1 MCDNKT
7 LTQEVA
13 EKITDGQNLDINEFT
28 AMDDAAAKGLSKHER
43 RLGPFLM
50 ASDNPLDDITDT
62 FSNGG
67 HPLPPDPVD
76 VLRQHSEQVPD
87 WLRPGIHAD
96 RRLLRRF
103 LNSERIS
110 FYPGAGLDG
119 QLFSVVG
126 KSHSVHC
133 HVHADYNVTAGEV
146 LGALQSTEEDRIY
159 GYDLISHINIPAYW
173 LTPFESP
180 DECPWESQLNTGLLA
195 VLRRRNGFGNEHG
208 PKFQCLLHIPVDA
221 YWLYWNV
228 WAKRKRAPFTVVLQ
242 DHGFAGNPG
251 RFGGEGQLFQMASQG
266 GLPEFLLVA
275 ENTASWPGYELVA
288 NWAPGSGMYSTRRC
302 LYQKSPNNDLTS
314 T

>member
-1 MCDNKT
+1 MPVGERWPSICVPCIEPRLIRRSLPNSPRPKIASSKIYQAVLPLTALEIFKMCDNKT

-43 RLGPFLM
+43 RLGHFLM

-110 FYPGAGLDG
+110 FYPGAGLD
-119 QLFSVVG
+119 VG
-126 KSHSVHC
+126 WILVF
-133 HVHADYNVTAGEV
+133 
-146 LGALQSTEEDRIY
+146 R
-159 GYDLISHINIPAYW
+159 
-173 LTPFESP
+173 
-180 DECPWESQLNTGLLA
+180 
-195 VLRRRNGFGNEHG
+195 
-208 PKFQCLLHIPVDA
+208 FQ
-221 YWLYWNV
+221 
-228 WAKRKRAPFTVVLQ
+228 VLQ
-242 DHGFAGNPG
+242 
-251 RFGGEGQLFQMASQG
+251 R
-266 GLPEFLLVA
+266 
-275 ENTASWPGYELVA
+275 SWCHHL
-288 NWAPGSGMYSTRRC
+288 
-302 LYQKSPNNDLTS
+302 
-314 T
+314 